1 MQIVDPLLTAYMCKQ
16 YHGYNIAVQNSLT
29 RVRLS
34 SSSRVALKFHVAT
47 CRLRLLQRTQHCLYT
62 IQFSQLTSF
71 TCTVWILRHSFISSF
86 VLSPEPVYSKYWQA
100 NTVTYAVRHPCVS
113 FGMLRSKLYINTV
126 GGAGAAHAYAYIS
139 CVQYVYRC
147 SMIHSSIHNLYG
159 IVPMTDYIS
168 MYACIHVWLTVNVK
182 RYTHVH
188 CQ

>member
-113 FGMLRSKLYINTV
+113 FGMLRSKLYIKYMV

-139 CVQYVYRC
+139 CVHIDAQWSTAVYITYMVLFQWQTIYPC
-147 SMIHSSIHNLYG
+147 MHVYMYG
-159 IVPMTDYIS
+159 
-168 MYACIHVWLTVNVK
+168 W
-182 RYTHVH
+182 
-188 CQ
+188 Q